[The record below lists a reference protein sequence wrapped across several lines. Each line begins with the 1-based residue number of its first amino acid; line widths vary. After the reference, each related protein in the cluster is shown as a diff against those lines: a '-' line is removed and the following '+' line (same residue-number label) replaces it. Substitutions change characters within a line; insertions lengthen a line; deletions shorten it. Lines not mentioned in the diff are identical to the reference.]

1 MAKKS
6 SETPQTGGAA
16 KRGKVGASKQ
26 GNAPAAESTTA
37 NSAAAAT
44 TGKTGGAGAA
54 KAAGG
59 AKGASKGAGA
69 AKSGAA
75 KSGGA
80 KAADGAA
87 KTGSRGGGAKSGSRT
102 QPKTDLRRDLRDFA
116 SGRPDGWNHEDW
128 MGFLEHLQSRGHNIN
143 DRDQIGTMLERERL
157 AVVLEKVQGMGPA
170 RVNAIAERYGSIWNL
185 RNTSAEDLSR
195 DASIPQP
202 LAEKVVEAVR
212 G

>member
-16 KRGKVGASKQ
+16 KSGKVGASKQ
-26 GNAPAAESTTA
+26 GSAPAAESTTA
-37 NSAAAAT
+37 NSAAGAT
-44 TGKTGGAGAA
+44 TGKAGGAGAA
-54 KAAGG
+54 KGAGG
-59 AKGASKGAGA
+59 AKGASKGAAKSAGA
-69 AKSGAA
+69 AKSGAS
-75 KSGGA
+75 KDS
-80 KAADGAA
+80 GAA
-87 KTGSRGGGAKSGSRT
+87 KTASRGGGAKGGSGAK
-102 QPKTDLRRDLRDFA
+102 PKADLRQDLREFA

-157 AVVLEKVQGMGPA
+157 AVVLERVQGMGPA
-170 RVNAIAERYGSIWNL
+170 RVNSIAERYGNIWNL

-202 LAEKVVEAVR
+202 LAEKVVQAVR